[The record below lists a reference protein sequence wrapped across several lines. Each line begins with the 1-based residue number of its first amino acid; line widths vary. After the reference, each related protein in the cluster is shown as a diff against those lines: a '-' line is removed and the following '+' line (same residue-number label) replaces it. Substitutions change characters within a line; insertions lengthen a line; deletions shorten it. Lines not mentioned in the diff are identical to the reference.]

1 MLLLL
6 AAGLSSPAIA
16 KLPEPPAV
24 YYGQVFQFTNQVA
37 SALGTA
43 EQPIKIHRARVL
55 EKFGVTS
62 VAELVH
68 IAGKLGIKAA

>member
-24 YYGQVFQFTNQVA
+24 YYGQFFQFKQVA

-43 EQPIKIHRARVL
+43 EQTIKIHRARVL

-62 VAELVH
+62 VAELVR
-68 IAGKLGIKAA
+68 IAARLGIEAA